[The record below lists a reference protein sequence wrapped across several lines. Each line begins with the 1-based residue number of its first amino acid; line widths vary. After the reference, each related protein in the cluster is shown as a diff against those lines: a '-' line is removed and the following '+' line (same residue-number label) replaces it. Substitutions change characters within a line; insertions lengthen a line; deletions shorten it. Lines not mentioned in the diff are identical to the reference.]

1 MSIDSEFSSTASS
14 SGGNRA
20 PPPPF
25 TQSQRKRPALSNLGI
40 DVSLASDIKTPDTP
54 TPNFTNETINS
65 DTFLSVRQTPTPNPL
80 INIKGTNNNTFQPV
94 RQQYYTANNASNE
107 EIREPQL
114 IIVLEALNDFQRHFD
129 QKSHT
134 IELLVI
140 FLCFLLA
147 KYLNYL
153 HLG

>member
-1 MSIDSEFSSTASS
+1 MHMSIDSEISSTASS

-40 DVSLASDIKTPDTP
+40 DVSLASDIKTPNTP

-65 DTFLSVRQTPTPNPL
+65 DTFLNVRQTPTPNPL
-80 INIKGTNNNTFQPV
+80 INVKGTNTNTNTLQPIQ
-94 RQQYYTANNASNE
+94 QQYYATNNASDE

-114 IIVLEALNDFQRHFD
+114 IIVLEALSDFQRHFD

-140 FLCFLLA
+140 FMFLILI
-147 KYLNYL
+147 N
-153 HLG
+153 